1 VFIRQRTAERRNE
14 RRQYKT
20 TMPRRNDMRTT
31 TRTSPKLR
39 VRREAL
45 RQLTA
50 ADLQVVAGGTS
61 GHIVCMA

>member
-1 VFIRQRTAERRNE
+1 
-14 RRQYKT
+14 
-20 TMPRRNDMRTT
+20 MRTT